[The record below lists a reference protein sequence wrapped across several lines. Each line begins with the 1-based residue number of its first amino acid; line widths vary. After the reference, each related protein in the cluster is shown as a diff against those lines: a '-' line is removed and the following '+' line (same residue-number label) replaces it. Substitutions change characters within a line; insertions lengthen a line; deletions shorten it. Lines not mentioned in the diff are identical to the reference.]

1 MKIKHFII
9 GILIMLS
16 ALFVFTINVSADT
29 GPKSKVEIKL
39 SEHKEGHYM
48 TLLSYNDS
56 NGPLSNTRLIDF
68 EDDKEYW
75 TEERQKVE
83 LSFSNYKDKDGYYYL
98 HYFSDVSS
106 ENYVWGYHPPQKFKV
121 LIYDVNNDEFITN
134 DEIYELYA
142 FTSGFILTY
151 SLDSA
156 NKLTFIVENDY
167 DASKEILGFVLRLTI
182 CLAIELGIALLFKI
196 FKKQLLIVLGANVL
210 TQLIL
215 NAILLLY
222 VHFNGLQFFV
232 FIIYALLEF
241 VIMLAEYNVYYLT
254 LNKFANKYNYEPI
267 PEMKLLIYTLLA
279 NFVSLVGGW
288 IILAIVG
295 M

>member
-48 TLLSYNDS
+48 TLLSYKAS
-56 NGPLSNTRLIDF
+56 NGPFSNTRLIDF
-68 EDDKEYW
+68 EDNKKYW

-83 LSFSNYKDKDGYYYL
+83 LSFSNYNDKDGYYYW

-106 ENYVWGYHPPQKFKV
+106 ENYVWGYHPPRKFKV

-134 DEIYELYA
+134 DEIYEPYA
-142 FTSGFILTY
+142 FTSGFKLTY

-241 VIMLAEYNVYYLT
+241 VIMLAEYAIYYLT
-254 LNKFANKYNYEPI
+254 LNKYANKYNYEPI

-288 IILAIVG
+288 IILATVG

>member
-1 MKIKHFII
+1 
-9 GILIMLS
+9 MLS

-48 TLLSYNDS
+48 TLLSYNNS
-56 NGPLSNTRLIDF
+56 TGPFSNTRLIDF

-83 LSFSNYKDKDGYYYL
+83 LSFSNYKDKDGYYYW
-98 HYFSDVSS
+98 HYFTDVSS
-106 ENYVWGYHPPQKFKV
+106 RDYVWGYHPPQKFKV

-182 CLAIELGIALLFKI
+182 CLVIELGIALLFKI
-196 FKKQLLIVLGANVL
+196 FKKQLLIVLGTNVL